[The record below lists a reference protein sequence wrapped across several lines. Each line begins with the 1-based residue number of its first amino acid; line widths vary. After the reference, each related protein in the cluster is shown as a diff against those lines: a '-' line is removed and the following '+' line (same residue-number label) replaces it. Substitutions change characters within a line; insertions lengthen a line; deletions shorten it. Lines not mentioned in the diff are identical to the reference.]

1 MQSGRTVTN
10 NGSRKNHSAGSSS
23 NSSCITAVRQNRNA
37 AKAAADRN
45 RPENVFKM
53 DVPDQRRTSG
63 AVQRG
68 RRSSGTGADP
78 RKGGGVMIER
88 INMNL
93 KQIAESGQC
102 FRWKQ
107 LDESGKKYSI
117 VAYGEYLQIEE
128 IEENCF
134 ELSCTQFDFITLWAN
149 YFDIDGG
156 TDYEGIKAAAAEKG
170 GLIADAV
177 AEGAGIRILRQT
189 AWEMLITF
197 LTAQN
202 ISIARATTLIER
214 LCEKYGCWKQTEG
227 VEFTEF
233 PTPEALAT
241 ATPKDLRALGF
252 GYRDKQIITA
262 ARVVA
267 SGAVSLH
274 KLARLDHDTAKLVL
288 KNFCGVG
295 DKVAECIC
303 LFGLGQ
309 YESYPIDTWVQKI
322 EDYFGQGYI
331 QENFPDYAGIVQQY
345 LFAYVRRHGL
355 PERGNTCK

>member
-1 MQSGRTVTN
+1 M
-10 NGSRKNHSAGSSS
+10 
-23 NSSCITAVRQNRNA
+23 
-37 AKAAADRN
+37 
-45 RPENVFKM
+45 
-53 DVPDQRRTSG
+53 
-63 AVQRG
+63 
-68 RRSSGTGADP
+68 
-78 RKGGGVMIER
+78 
-88 INMNL
+88 
-93 KQIAESGQC
+93 
-102 FRWKQ
+102 
-107 LDESGKKYSI
+107 
-117 VAYGEYLQIEE
+117 QIEE

-252 GYRDKQIITA
+252 VPRSSQKKRRSIVSAIFKCRCTTQYIFDGKKQTKGITIDGKFKIK
-262 ARVVA
+262 
-267 SGAVSLH
+267 S
-274 KLARLDHDTAKLVL
+274 K
-288 KNFCGVG
+288 
-295 DKVAECIC
+295 
-303 LFGLGQ
+303 GQ
-309 YESYPIDTWVQKI
+309 K
-322 EDYFGQGYI
+322 
-331 QENFPDYAGIVQQY
+331 
-345 LFAYVRRHGL
+345 
-355 PERGNTCK
+355 KK